1 MEYMSVPW
9 KESDKHNSLTFNLAL
24 WFVHILAGN
33 HHEVG
38 WDYSPLASETLTR
51 KICTAFQTP
60 VTPESQQR
68 PSNLNRHGEYSA
80 QSRSRKR
87 RRSDAADAINFSFTE
102 SQASFTSFA
111 QVWCHESCPS
121 YALIVDKLI

>member
-33 HHEVG
+33 RYEVD
-38 WDYSPLASETLTR
+38 WDYSPLKSEELAT
-51 KICTAFQTP
+51 KICTAFQAP
-60 VTPESQQR
+60 VTPESQRR
-68 PSNLNRHGEYSA
+68 PSGSNRLGEYPA
-80 QSRSRKR
+80 LNMSRKR

-102 SQASFTSFA
+102 SQASFTTLA
-111 QVWCHESCPS
+111 QV
-121 YALIVDKLI
+121 